1 MTFSSHLHMVS
12 PNVVPILHVLGVFFA
27 FLQLF
32 PQIASLLHFFAH
44 FCHEHLA
51 SDNNQGKRS
60 VFKLGQTEEQHCC
73 HTKHYQ
79 STANWNR
86 TWHTSSSSSLDSLP
100 KTSGKSACFQ
110 ISGTMI
116 VVWICN
122 GKRSSNTMV
131 PQIGLSWGGGDAT
144 LTLEKRDTRGLLKRM
159 RGVTFHWARRGV
171 RIPPEGGGGAPPT
184 HSRNTLL
191 LSNPGGRR
199 HSHPKLG
206 HPPNSCQSLSVTLTF
221 FLRKAHLGPLLC
233 GVLEIQEAVDGALAD
248 VRTELLPHH
257 PHRGVLRSQGHL
269 KHPMTLP
276 LGRGSWK
283 RGLHNARAQRQP
295 ALAKALPSTFLLH
308 KPSEGGRQGPG

>member
-131 PQIGLSWGGGDAT
+131 PQIGLSWGGGGRNIDPR
-144 LTLEKRDTRGLLKRM
+144 KTRHE
-159 RGVTFHWARRGV
+159 GVTETHEGGHLPLGTWGGGPHPCRRG
-171 RIPPEGGGGAPPT
+171 GGHLPPT
-184 HSRNTLL
+184 AVTRSFYKNLGKETL
-191 LSNPGGRR
+191 P
-199 HSHPKLG
+199 PKTGTPSKL
-206 HPPNSCQSLSVTLTF
+206 LSVTVSHSDIF
-221 FLRKAHLGPLLC
+221 FKKSTPRPPPLWC
-233 GVLEIQEAVDGALAD
+233 
-248 VRTELLPHH
+248 T
-257 PHRGVLRSQGHL
+257 
-269 KHPMTLP
+269 
-276 LGRGSWK
+276 
-283 RGLHNARAQRQP
+283 
-295 ALAKALPSTFLLH
+295 
-308 KPSEGGRQGPG
+308 